1 MNICLEIWL
10 ANDDECVMS
19 LRADGV
25 MNIRLEIWLAND
37 DECVVSL
44 RLRDRAYDAES

>member
-1 MNICLEIWL
+1 
-10 ANDDECVMS
+10 
-19 LRADGV
+19 

-44 RLRDRAYDAES
+44 RLRDRAYVAES